1 MVFLVR
7 LTGLEPAHRETLDPK
22 SNASTNFAT
31 GAEECLKNS
40 AKVRLKYEKCK
51 KKQKKVQ
58 KNLRN
63 REKYITFAPAK
74 SLKGLSTVDFGA
86 LDERF
91 SLRSAKPARAVR
103 LRHAPQKQRDSIESL
118 FCVYKYHYI
127 GPYPIHDVVVTAVSA
142 AVSTATIT
150 FTTTSQKFF
159 LSFII
164 LYFFTSSIYPSRFS
178 ERSEFRSACPL
189 LQRVCTPD

>member
-1 MVFLVR
+1 MR

-74 SLKGLSTVDFGA
+74 SLKGLSTVYFGA

-103 LRHAPQKQRDSIESL
+103 LRHAPQRKRNS
-118 FCVYKYHYI
+118 
-127 GPYPIHDVVVTAVSA
+127 
-142 AVSTATIT
+142 
-150 FTTTSQKFF
+150 
-159 LSFII
+159 
-164 LYFFTSSIYPSRFS
+164 
-178 ERSEFRSACPL
+178 
-189 LQRVCTPD
+189 